1 MAFDN
6 NMTYHVFKDFNV
18 NIDNG
23 AQTYVSVRL
32 AQWLKAGQ
40 EPDESKA
47 KYEIRNNK
55 ITPEGE
61 MALKGVSFKS
71 KESLGELAEGLI
83 DVGFG
88 DTKKILGSIVKREDF
103 KNTVNNFDKD
113 PDDDSDGELFD
124 MRTLLLGLSDE
135 NDMDDMEE

>member
-1 MAFDN
+1 MAFDA

-23 AQTYVSVRL
+23 AQSYISVRL
-32 AQWLKAGQ
+32 AQWVKQGA
-40 EPDESKA
+40 EPDETKA

-55 ITPEGE
+55 VTPEGE

-71 KESLGELAEGLI
+71 KESLGELAEGLV

-88 DTKKILGSIVKREDF
+88 DTKKVLSGLVKRDDF
-103 KNTVNNFDKD
+103 KDTVENFDKD

-124 MRTLLLGLSDE
+124 MRTLLLGLSDNDIEE
-135 NDMDDMEE
+135 N

>member
-1 MAFDN
+1 MAFDA

-23 AQTYVSVRL
+23 AQSYISVRL
-32 AQWLKAGQ
+32 AQWVKQGA
-40 EPDESKA
+40 EPDETKA

-55 ITPEGE
+55 VTPEGE

-71 KESLGELAEGLI
+71 KESLGELAEGLV

-88 DTKKILGSIVKREDF
+88 DTKKVLNGLVKRDDF
-103 KNTVNNFDKD
+103 KDTVENFDKD

-124 MRTLLLGLSDE
+124 MRTLLLGLSD
-135 NDMDDMEE
+135 NDMEEG

>member
-1 MAFDN
+1 MAFDA

-23 AQTYVSVRL
+23 AQSYISVRL
-32 AQWLKAGQ
+32 AQWVKQGA
-40 EPDESKA
+40 EPDETKA

-55 ITPEGE
+55 VTPEGE

-88 DTKKILGSIVKREDF
+88 DTKKVLSGLVKREDF
-103 KNTVNNFDKD
+103 KDTVENFDKD

-124 MRTLLLGLSDE
+124 MRTLLLGLSD
-135 NDMDDMEE
+135 NDIEED

>member
-1 MAFDN
+1 MAFDA

-23 AQTYVSVRL
+23 AQSYISVRL
-32 AQWLKAGQ
+32 AQWVKQGA
-40 EPDESKA
+40 EPDETKA

-55 ITPEGE
+55 VTPEGE

-71 KESLGELAEGLI
+71 KESLGELAEGLV

-88 DTKKILGSIVKREDF
+88 DTKKVLSGLVKRDDF
-103 KNTVNNFDKD
+103 KDTVENFDKD

-124 MRTLLLGLSDE
+124 MRTLLLGLSD
-135 NDMDDMEE
+135 NDIEED